1 MKKVLCMALV
11 ALMTAGTVSV
21 YACGGKCSGDKD
33 KKDKA
38 TAEKTTAATQQAEA
52 STAS

>member
-11 ALMTAGTVSV
+11 VLMGAGTISAF
-21 YACGGKCSGDKD
+21 ACGGECSKD

-38 TAEKTTAATQQAEA
+38 TTEKTTADTQQADD
-52 STAS
+52 STSA